1 MYWGSGR
8 NRYQLEIPESVLSR
22 STSDEYELMSQ
33 KKGYRRSEFK
43 RWAWRSFVLFL
54 LFRYWT
60 KEIQGM
66 LEKLVDAESRRD
78 TALRDTM
85 RSLFSSFD
93 QQSVSL
99 LYPTLCCVTP
109 SDNFSTLHC
118 SFPLWECAVRC
129 LATLDVLC
137 SLATYR

>member
-1 MYWGSGR
+1 M
-8 NRYQLEIPESVLSR
+8 
-22 STSDEYELMSQ
+22 
-33 KKGYRRSEFK
+33 
-43 RWAWRSFVLFL
+43 LFL

-99 LYPTLCCVTP
+99 LYPTLCYVTL
-109 SDNFSTLHC
+109 SDNFST
-118 SFPLWECAVRC
+118 STVAFPCGS
-129 LATLDVLC
+129 VL
-137 SLATYR
+137 